1 MKKNQFKK
9 LLAGPFLV
17 LWASCLFISC
27 KNATVKPAQ
36 QSNVVVSTLAGGG
49 VGNPNTISNP
59 LYGNIGSAD
68 GMGTAASFYA
78 PGGISMDASGNIYVG
93 EAGNHD
99 IRKITPAGLVTTF
112 AGNIAGGSLNGI
124 GTAASFSSLQGIA
137 TDADGNVYVA
147 DSGNQLIRK
156 ITPAGVVST
165 LAGSGV
171 AGADN
176 GPAAS
181 ASFHSPIGVAVDAAG
196 NVYVADVFNNMI
208 RKITPN
214 GIVSTLAGS
223 GGRGYDNGAGATA
236 TFTSIKRIAVDGSG
250 NVYVGDFTTIRKI
263 TPDGVVSTL
272 AGRSTP
278 EIGGH
283 DTIVDGKGSEASFSV
298 ADGISVDGAG
308 NIYVGDLGAIRKI
321 TPAGMVTTLAGGGP
335 GSATDGIGSHASFGI
350 LRGLVVN
357 QAGNLIYV
365 SDYLT
370 SLVRKVEIK

>member
-1 MKKNQFKK
+1 M
-9 LLAGPFLV
+9 